1 MQLAAWKRR
10 DCAGAGAEPRG
21 ESMRTHRFISMLHI
35 AVRRCTEHRRIADT
49 RSARLQPIRRKHVM
63 RKRAS

>member
-1 MQLAAWKRR
+1 
-10 DCAGAGAEPRG
+10 
-21 ESMRTHRFISMLHI
+21 MRTHRFISMLHI